1 MKFEKLGTNRAKFT
15 FEVTPAEFEHGLDHA
30 FEHAKETVEVKG
42 FRKGHVPRNIFEQ
55 KFGVEVLYEDALN
68 HVIGHKYE
76 EAFSV
81 EEVEIVGQP
90 QVTELDFASIKRGEP
105 FTFALE
111 VAVKPEVELGQYKGL
126 EIPKVDTEVTEE
138 EVNNYIKTLASNEAA
153 LEVKEGDT
161 LENGDTAIFDF
172 EGFHEGVAFEGG
184 KAENFTL
191 EIGSG
196 QFIPGFEEGMLGMK
210 VGEKREVNVV
220 FPEAYH
226 APELAGKDAVFNVTL
241 HEIKVK
247 ITPELNDE
255 WVRTLNKDNIETLE
269 ALKEDVKKDL
279 TANKEARAKNEI
291 IDSVLDKAIANAK
304 VDIPQEMIDQEIA
317 SFKQNVEAQAAQY
330 QLDLATF
337 ITLSGLTQEIFDAQA
352 LEQATKRVNQSLVVE
367 AVAKAEKL
375 VATEEEIAERYELL
389 SQQYN
394 MPIDEI
400 KKYVND
406 DLVSKDVVFQH
417 AVDLMVDSAVQK

>member
-30 FEHAKETVEVKG
+30 FHHAKETVEVKG

-55 KFGVEVLYEDALN
+55 KFGVEVLFEDALN

-81 EEVEIVGQP
+81 KEVEIVGQP

-126 EIPKVDTEVTEE
+126 EIAKVDTQVTEE
-138 EVNNYIKTLASNEAA
+138 EVNNYLKTLASNEAA

-220 FPEAYH
+220 FPEEYH

-241 HEIKVK
+241 HELKVK
-247 ITPELNDE
+247 VTPELNDE
-255 WVRTLNKDNIETLE
+255 WVKTLNKDNIETLD

-375 VATEEEIAERYELL
+375 VASEEEITERYELL

-400 KKYVND
+400 KQYVND

>member
-30 FEHAKETVEVKG
+30 FNHAKETVEVKG

-55 KFGVEVLYEDALN
+55 KFGEEVLFEDAL
-68 HVIGHKYE
+68 HHAIGHKYE

-81 EEVEIVGQP
+81 KEVEIVGQP

-126 EIPKVDTEVTEE
+126 EIAKVDTQVTEE
-138 EVNNYIKTLASNEAA
+138 EVNNYLKTLASNEAA

-220 FPEAYH
+220 FPEEYH
-226 APELAGKDAVFNVTL
+226 APDLAGKDAVFNVTL
-241 HEIKVK
+241 HELKVK
-247 ITPELNDE
+247 VTPELNDE
-255 WVRTLNKDNIETLE
+255 WVKTLNKDNIETLD

-375 VATEEEIAERYELL
+375 VASEEEITERYELL

-400 KKYVND
+400 KQYVND